1 MLVVDNLS
9 TGFPQ
14 NGVTLHQHLFAEFPT
29 GSLVLLIGPN
39 GVGKSVLLK
48 TLCGLHKPVGGRVIV
63 NQRDVN
69 QITPEERA
77 SLTSILLATPPS
89 IDQMSVFDVV
99 VSGRQRFLSGW
110 QNPSSTDLQFVHQSI
125 EKTGIATFANTPF
138 GSLSDGVKQK
148 VMLARC
154 LSQDSQL
161 ILLDEPLAFLD
172 YPSRLQFLTLLE
184 SLAASENKI
193 ILYSS
198 HDLQLSLNHCNRVMA
213 LTHNQCKVFQS
224 PQAVNLSE
232 IFENHG

>member
-1 MLVVDNLS
+1 M
-9 TGFPQ
+9 
-14 NGVTLHQHLFAEFPT
+14 
-29 GSLVLLIGPN
+29 VLLIGPN

-48 TLCGLHKPVGGRVIV
+48 TLCGLHKPVDGRVIV
-63 NQRDVN
+63 NQRDVH
-69 QITPEERA
+69 QIAPEERA

-89 IDQMSVFDVV
+89 IEQMSVFDVV

-110 QNPSSTDLQFVHQSI
+110 QNPSRTDLQFVNQCI

-184 SLAASENKI
+184 TLAASENKI

-213 LTHNQCKVFQS
+213 LTQNQCKVFQS
-224 PQAVNLSE
+224 PKSVDLSE

>member
-1 MLVVDNLS
+1 M
-9 TGFPQ
+9 
-14 NGVTLHQHLFAEFPT
+14 
-29 GSLVLLIGPN
+29 
-39 GVGKSVLLK
+39 LLK
-48 TLCGLHKPVGGRVIV
+48 TLCGLHKPVTGRVLV
-63 NQRDVN
+63 NQRDVH
-69 QITPEERA
+69 QITPEARA

-89 IDQMSVFDVV
+89 IEQLSVFDVV

-110 QNPSSTDLQFVHQSI
+110 QNPSRADLQCVDQAL
-125 EKTGIATFANTPF
+125 EKTGIPEFANKAF

-184 SLAASENKI
+184 SLASSENKI

-198 HDLQLSLNHCNRVMA
+198 HDLQLSLSHCNHVIA
-213 LTHNQCKVFQS
+213 LTRNQYNVFQS
-224 PQAVNLSE
+224 PKEVDLAE
-232 IFENHG
+232 IFESHG